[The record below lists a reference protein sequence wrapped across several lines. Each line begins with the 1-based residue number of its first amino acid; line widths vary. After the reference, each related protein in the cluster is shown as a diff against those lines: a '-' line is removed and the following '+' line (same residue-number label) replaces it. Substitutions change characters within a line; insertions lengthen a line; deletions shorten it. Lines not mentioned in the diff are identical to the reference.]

1 MYRERYGQ
9 IAENRILRRT
19 RAARIVRCT
28 NATLPAG
35 RDAPWTQAQTIYP
48 PSPMTAFAIAPRT
61 GGTKALPVLRGTG
74 TDSLRLAQTLRAEP
88 DAPDRRYL
96 QWLLVPDRGDA
107 VALPVSRIDWIGAED
122 NYLRIHAGART
133 YLIRE
138 TMERLSGLLDP
149 AAFLRIHRSTL
160 VNLHRVKAFRR
171 WGARDYLVILESGTE
186 LRMSRTY
193 HRTLNSTVGDYR

>member
-1 MYRERYGQ
+1 MTALALAIR
-9 IAENRILRRT
+9 AEGT
-19 RAARIVRCT
+19 RAANGIH
-28 NATLPAG
+28 ALP
-35 RDAPWTQAQTIYP
+35 RDADEDPV
-48 PSPMTAFAIAPRT
+48 AIAR
-61 GGTKALPVLRGTG
+61 ALF
-74 TDSLRLAQTLRAEP
+74 AEP
-88 DAPDRRYL
+88 DERRYL

-122 NYLRIHAGART
+122 NYLRIHAGTRA

-149 AAFLRIHRSTL
+149 AVFLRIHRSTL

-171 WGARDYLVILESGTE
+171 WGARDYLVVMETGTE